1 MYTLFDVNT
10 GSNKRS
16 KTKGK
21 TNEDNI
27 DNGLMESDYIDPIY
41 HRRVPW
47 LHIDIT
53 HGTIDDSV
61 IGVEHPSVWVR
72 FRRLLAKRSKQKDFD
87 EELQED
93 DEVPEVCDRYSATT
107 DLCILRKNCS
117 TVVLLCDVFK
127 YVMHDSTHIHH
138 VALHSICECFTNK
151 LTLCV

>member
-1 MYTLFDVNT
+1 MYTLIEGNT
-10 GSNKRS
+10 GAKKRT

-21 TNEDNI
+21 TSEDNI
-27 DNGLMESDYIDPIY
+27 DNGFIKSDYIDPIY

-93 DEVPEVCDRYSATT
+93 EEVPDVCNRHSVIT
-107 DLCILRKNCS
+107 DMCIYYAK
-117 TVVLLCDVFK
+117 TVQ
-127 YVMHDSTHIHH
+127 
-138 VALHSICECFTNK
+138 
-151 LTLCV
+151 